1 MKKYDLIVVGGGFA
15 GVTAALEAA
24 RHNVSVLLIEKYNC
38 LGGAAA
44 NCLVTPYMPYWS
56 NDPKTDERHYLTG
69 DMFLKIADEMIKLGG
84 MEDKGLYFDEEI
96 LKLVLNRMCA
106 EYGVD
111 LLFNTTV
118 TGAKVEMGK
127 ITSIEA
133 LGKSKKLELTADNYI
148 DATGDGELAYLAGCE
163 FMLGREQDNL
173 CQPMTLCFRMSGV
186 NKELYYKNHA
196 RMSEVYKEFKAKG
209 LIKNP
214 RENILTFGNF
224 NEGVIH
230 FNTTRIVKL
239 NPTDPFDVTNAEIEA
254 REQVFEML
262 EFLKG
267 NIEGFENA
275 RIQSTALQIGIRES
289 RKIVG
294 EHILDVDELKA
305 LARFEDAIAVANY
318 DIDIHNPEGAGTSHY
333 YFGKGEWYEIPYRS
347 LVPKGKDNLLIAGRC
362 ISSTHE
368 AQASY
373 RIMPYCAQLGQA
385 AGAAMAVA
393 KKQGVNPRDIDVAK
407 LQKILIE
414 EDFMIK
420 R

>member
-24 RHNVSVLLIEKYNC
+24 RHGVDVLLVEKYNC
-38 LGGAAA
+38 LGGATA
-44 NCLVTPYMPYWS
+44 NCLISPFMPYWS
-56 NDPKTDERHYLTG
+56 NDPQTDEKMYLAG
-69 DMFLKIADEMIKLGG
+69 DMFMNIVEEMIKIGG
-84 MEDKGLYFDEEI
+84 MNEKGLYFDEEI

-106 EYGVD
+106 EYGVE
-111 LLFNTTV
+111 LLYNTVV
-118 TGAKVEMGK
+118 TNAKVENGK
-127 ITSIEA
+127 IISLKA
-133 LGKSKKLELTADNYI
+133 LGKSQTLELIADNYI

-163 FMLGREQDNL
+163 YMLGREKDNL

-186 NKELYYKNHA
+186 NKEKYLKNHKK
-196 RMSEVYKEFKAKG
+196 MSEVYREFKAKG

-214 RENILTFGNF
+214 REDILTFGNF
-224 NEGVIH
+224 NDGVIH
-230 FNTTRIVKL
+230 FNTTRIVKM
-239 NPTDPFDVTNAEIEA
+239 NPTDPFQVTKAEIEA
-254 REQVFEML
+254 REQAFEML
-262 EFLKG
+262 DFLKN

-294 EHILDVDELKA
+294 EHILNVDELKS
-305 LARFEDAIAVANY
+305 LTRFDDAVAVANY

-347 LVPKGKDNLLIAGRC
+347 LIPKGKDNLLIAGRC

-385 AGAAMAVA
+385 AGAAMSLAVRN
-393 KKQGVNPRDIDVAK
+393 GVGPRDIDVKA
-407 LQKILIE
+407 LQEILKSEGFYIN
-414 EDFMIK
+414 

>member
-24 RHNVSVLLIEKYNC
+24 RHGTKVLLVEKNNC

-44 NCLVTPYMPYWS
+44 NCLISPFMPYWS
-56 NDPKTDERHYLTG
+56 NHPETNEKMYLTG
-69 DMFLKIADEMIKLGG
+69 DIFMSIVDEMLKIGG
-84 MEDKGLYFDEEI
+84 MKDKGLDFDEEI

-106 EYGVD
+106 QYGVE
-111 LLFNTTV
+111 LLYDTV
-118 TGAKVEMGK
+118 VTNVNVEDGK
-127 ITSIEA
+127 ITSLEA
-133 LGKSKKLELTADNYI
+133 LGKSQKLELVADNYI

-163 FMLGREQDNL
+163 YMLGREQDNL

-186 NKELYYKNHA
+186 DKEKYLKNHA
-196 RMSEVYKEFKAKG
+196 KMSEIYKEFKAKG

-214 RENILTFGNF
+214 REDILTFSNY
-224 NEGVIH
+224 NNGVIH
-230 FNTTRIVKL
+230 FNTTRIVKM
-239 NPTDPFDVTNAEIEA
+239 NPTDPFQVTKAEIEA

-262 EFLKG
+262 DFLKN

-294 EHILDVDELKA
+294 EHILNIDELKS
-305 LARFEDAIAVANY
+305 LARFDDAIAVANY

-347 LVPKGKDNLLIAGRC
+347 LIPKGKDNLLIAGRC

-385 AGAAMAVA
+385 AGAAMSLAVKNGA
-393 KKQGVNPRDIDVAK
+393 SPRDIDVKK
-407 LQKILIE
+407 LQEILKSEGFYIN
-414 EDFMIK
+414 

>member
-24 RHNVSVLLIEKYNC
+24 RHGVDVLLVEKYNC
-38 LGGAAA
+38 LGGATA
-44 NCLVTPYMPYWS
+44 NCLISPFMPYWS
-56 NDPKTDERHYLTG
+56 NDPETDEKMYLTG
-69 DMFLKIADEMIKLGG
+69 DMFMNIVEEMIKIGG
-84 MEDKGLYFDEEI
+84 MNDKGLYFDEEI

-106 EYGVD
+106 EYGVE
-111 LLFNTTV
+111 LLYNTVV
-118 TGAKVEMGK
+118 TDAKVENGK
-127 ITSIEA
+127 IISLKA
-133 LGKSKKLELTADNYI
+133 LGKSQTLELIADNYI

-163 FMLGREQDNL
+163 YMLGREKDNL

-186 NKELYYKNHA
+186 DKEKYLKNHA
-196 RMSEVYKEFKAKG
+196 KMSEVYREFKAKG

-214 RENILTFGNF
+214 REDILTFGNF
-224 NEGVIH
+224 NDGVIH
-230 FNTTRIVKL
+230 FNTTRIVKM
-239 NPTDPFDVTNAEIEA
+239 NPTDPFQVTKAEIEA

-262 EFLKG
+262 DFLKN

-294 EHILDVDELKA
+294 EHILNVDELKS
-305 LARFEDAIAVANY
+305 LARFDDAVAVANY

-347 LVPKGKDNLLIAGRC
+347 LIPKGKDNLLIAGRC

-385 AGAAMAVA
+385 AGAAMSLA
-393 KKQGVNPRDIDVAK
+393 KSQGVNPRDIDVKA
-407 LQKILIE
+407 LQEILKSEGFYIN
-414 EDFMIK
+414 